1 MRPLTGETRP
11 TGLLPTRARRVLGIA
26 LRGRLV
32 VDAGSG
38 RASLVGGGAFNLLF
52 SHDA

>member
-1 MRPLTGETRP
+1 MRPLTGETSP
-11 TGLLPTRARRVLGIA
+11 ASLLPTRARRVLGIA